1 MDKLARE
8 LELLE
13 VDAAGSRVA
22 RLRDGE
28 RALLLEAFPQ
38 VPTHLRTNNK
48 CQSRRARAAS
58 SRPPRLRGSSV
69 SLHCHL
75 PQLLFPAVGAGKS
88 KCRRLGWG
96 DCSWEGGK
104 LRAAPGAQAATSFF
118 SQLPA
123 SDLARGDSPR
133 AHVAMRLLEA
143 PSPPKPLAPPPPK
156 AGGCAPL
163 LRSTNKPQGAPCRPS
178 PPKAGAPRLRRA
190 ARITREVRRGRQVV
204 QSAYPLPLPTV
215 APIRVPTV
223 HSFTPSL
230 AGRTVCVPLP
240 PLEEARRR
248 HRFLQRRG
256 AGAPCASSPTP
267 LRFRAAGQ
275 PPGAGSSPPLNTF
288 SIVRS
293 PAACLDPARP
303 DRAGALLSRA
313 GVAAGAHGAQRPAGV
328 RRSCGRAAR
337 APRPCCLAPRRRR
350 TRGRPAA
357 QRRADPR
364 PCPPVVGVRYRDA

>member
-178 PPKAGAPRLRRA
+178 PPKAGGPRLRRA
-190 ARITREVRRGRQVV
+190 ARITREGRQ
-204 QSAYPLPLPTV
+204 A
-215 APIRVPTV
+215 
-223 HSFTPSL
+223 
-230 AGRTVCVPLP
+230 
-240 PLEEARRR
+240 LE
-248 HRFLQRRG
+248 
-256 AGAPCASSPTP
+256 SWK
-267 LRFRAAGQ
+267 
-275 PPGAGSSPPLNTF
+275 SSPPAG
-288 SIVRS
+288 
-293 PAACLDPARP
+293 PAAVGGAGRLGEGLLLEQTISTGLRFLRYLCHDVSPMDLARLMI
-303 DRAGALLSRA
+303 GT
-313 GVAAGAHGAQRPAGV
+313 
-328 RRSCGRAAR
+328 AAR
-337 APRPCCLAPRRRR
+337 YSVLRPSHEN
-350 TRGRPAA
+350 
-357 QRRADPR
+357 
-364 PCPPVVGVRYRDA
+364 